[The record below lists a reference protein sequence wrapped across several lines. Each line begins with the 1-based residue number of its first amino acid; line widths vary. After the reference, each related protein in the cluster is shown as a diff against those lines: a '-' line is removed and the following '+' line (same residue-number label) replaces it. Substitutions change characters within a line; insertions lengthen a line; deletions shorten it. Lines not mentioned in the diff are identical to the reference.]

1 MLGRRFRNEVDAM
14 SEGGILAAGDTA
26 PDLRL
31 RGVDGRSYVL
41 AEALGAG
48 PVLVAFFT
56 LDCQTC
62 QMSFVFWDRMHE
74 AHAGERFRFWAVSLD
89 DEAEAAAFVER
100 SGVGFPVLI
109 DDQAHG
115 AAQYGLIST
124 PSHFLIGSDGVI
136 VASHDAF
143 DRPALNAM
151 IATVAAELGEPP
163 FEISAA
169 EAPEFHPGCTLHL

>member
-1 MLGRRFRNEVDAM
+1 M
-14 SEGGILAAGDTA
+14 SEGGMLSAGDRA
-26 PDLRL
+26 PDLAL
-31 RGVDGRSYVL
+31 RGVDGRRYVL
-41 AEALGAG
+41 AEVLGAG
-48 PVLVAFFT
+48 PVLAAFFA

-62 QMSFVFWDRMHE
+62 QMSFVFWDRIHE

-89 DEAEAAAFVER
+89 AEAEAAAFVER
-100 SGVGFPVLI
+100 SGVSFPVLI

-115 AAQYGLIST
+115 AAEYGLIST
-124 PSHFLIGSDGVI
+124 PSHFLIGRDGVI

-163 FEISAA
+163 FQIAAA
-169 EAPEFHPGCTLHL
+169 EAPEFHPGCTLYL